1 MGGVMMA
8 SFTIYI
14 ILSLFEMNTE
24 SFIDTFPRPPGY
36 FHLFQYVIPNH
47 PKIPQQSDNKAVEDA
62 VFGGFFAVSSQKNA
76 LRDTAHE
83 YNLKRYL
90 GT

>member
-1 MGGVMMA
+1 
-8 SFTIYI
+8 
-14 ILSLFEMNTE
+14 MNSE

-47 PKIPQQSDNKAVEDA
+47 PKIPQQSDNKAVEDV
-62 VFGGFFAVSSQKNA
+62 VFGGFFAVPSQRKTDF
-76 LRDTAHE
+76 RDIAHE

-90 GT
+90 GA